1 MHKRP
6 HLAWNLVTGFSVMLS
21 PWMCS
26 HIIVACYSYVILC
39 IVCMAYDSMDILNSL
54 SLTTCPMSPCTTS
67 MVAFEL
73 VRERNAASDG
83 AGPKC
88 VAVLPVLSMVH
99 GGLPK
104 TYLLAI
110 M

>member
-1 MHKRP
+1 
-6 HLAWNLVTGFSVMLS
+6 
-21 PWMCS
+21 
-26 HIIVACYSYVILC
+26 
-39 IVCMAYDSMDILNSL
+39 MAYDSLDILNSL

-88 VAVLPVLSMVH
+88 VQSYQY
-99 GGLPK
+99 
-104 TYLLAI
+104 YLWYMGVFLKRI
-110 M
+110 W